1 MTMTTEQTEA
11 SFMASDAEVDDRRF
25 PPGHRHRANGV
36 RVAATVYLRD
46 HGPSAEDPVVTT
58 LGGGEAYRTDVQ
70 FALSL
75 IEQEAWDALHAM
87 DESTYDE
94 AGDIT

>member
-1 MTMTTEQTEA
+1 MTTEQTEA
-11 SFMASDAEVDDRRF
+11 SFMKSDSEVDDRRF

-36 RVAATVYLRD
+36 RVSATVYLRD

-58 LGGGEAYRTDVQ
+58 LGGGEPLPADVQ

-75 IEQEAWDALHAM
+75 IEQEAWGLLHAM

-94 AGDIT
+94 SGDIT

>member
-1 MTMTTEQTEA
+1 MAAEQAEA
-11 SFMASDAEVDDRRF
+11 SFMTGDSEVDDRRF

-36 RVAATVYLRD
+36 RVSATVYLRD
-46 HGPSAEDPVVTT
+46 HGPSAEEPVVTT

-75 IEQEAWDALHAM
+75 IEQQAWEALHAM
-87 DESTYDE
+87 DEVTYED
-94 AGDIT
+94 GDSQ